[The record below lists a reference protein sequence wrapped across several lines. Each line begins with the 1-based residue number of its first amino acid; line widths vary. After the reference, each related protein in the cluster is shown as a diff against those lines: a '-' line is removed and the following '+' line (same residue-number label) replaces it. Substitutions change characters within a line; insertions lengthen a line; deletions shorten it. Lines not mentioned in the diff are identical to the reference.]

1 VYFNRKR
8 RRSGHLF
15 QGRFKAV
22 LVDADE
28 NLKHLS
34 RYIHLN
40 PVRAGMVDHCKDYQW
55 SSYPVFG
62 GYIKSPEW
70 LETGWLLSLFGEDP
84 DIAKKRYRDF
94 VESVQHEKIE
104 NPSDGIVSGTILGGV
119 DFINWVK
126 KTFLSKDSDSKGLPQ
141 LKSLKPR
148 PTSDDLIQVLCNEFG
163 CEREIILQKGKKRN
177 HARDLAIYLCREM
190 TGESAVA
197 LGLHFGGISGAG
209 IAIKHKQIA
218 SQIENDRKFKERVD
232 SIRKKICWQEK

>member
-1 VYFNRKR
+1 M
-8 RRSGHLF
+8 F